1 MIKDTLPLQLAS
13 LLIFFGSLAIGYMLL
28 RLRDIIFGQDV
39 IMTKGDHRI
48 DFNKKIVEEE
58 QLNLDMLVKDRY
70 IHSK

>member
-39 IMTKGDHRI
+39 VMTKGDRI

-70 IHSK
+70 IS